1 MLSTE
6 KTTIESGFLT
16 RKSILPSTDHVSTFT
31 MLDWVALGIYFL
43 ISIIGGVLSTRKQN
57 NTNEYFRAAGTI
69 PAWAAAISLLATSQ
83 SAATFIG
90 APQSSFLGD
99 LSYFSANLAYIL
111 GVCIVGFV
119 FVPAIYKSG
128 AETVY
133 GFLQKRFVGA
143 SGLSCSLAFLIGRIF
158 ASGARIFIGAMAISY
173 VYYGENNVSGIQG
186 TVIILTIAALIYTYL
201 GGVRAVIWTDIL
213 QAFIYI
219 TVLLVAVYVL
229 WYRIDM
235 SPAKVYEIL
244 STAGKSGTSKLNLVQ
259 ASVGNYWS
267 LSFSFFAVLIGHT
280 MIAMGAYGTDHDLV
294 QRYMTCKDAKTG
306 TKSAIMGILMGVPI
320 QFLFLVLGLLLF
332 ILYKKTELVLNGSS
346 IVPLKSDQ
354 MVIVHFIMYE
364 MPSGLKGMMLA
375 GLFAMTLASTASA
388 FNAMSSSFINDVVI
402 WKFKKLSELKL
413 LQLGKYSMVLFA
425 FLLGLFAYLAAF
437 KMVGDKVPP
446 LVEYA
451 MSVMTYA
458 YSGLLAVFCVGI
470 FTNRGNYIS
479 VFIALISGFFLI
491 FLMTNFS
498 LEITVKDYAN
508 YYFYNLI
515 IPLWKFV
522 LLLINYLPGSWEY
535 KKCLLEQF
543 QSMGFPW
550 KMAFATSIS
559 FLICM
564 IPKGKGKP
572 LEEQKEEQKV
582 VA

>member
-1 MLSTE
+1 MPSSDPLSSF
-6 KTTIESGFLT
+6 TT
-16 RKSILPSTDHVSTFT
+16 
-31 MLDWVALGIYFL
+31 LDWVALGVYFL
-43 ISIIGGVLSTRKQN
+43 ISIIGGVLSTRKQA

-99 LSYFSANLAYIL
+99 LSYFAANLAYIL

-128 AETVY
+128 ADTVY

-143 SGLSCSLAFLIGRIF
+143 SGLSCSIAFLAGRIF

-173 VYYGENNVSGIQG
+173 VYYGENVVEGIQG
-186 TVIILTIAALIYTYL
+186 TVVVLTIAALIYTYM

-229 WYRIDM
+229 WTRIDM
-235 SPAKVYEIL
+235 SPTKIYEIL
-244 STAGKSGTSKLNLVQ
+244 STAGKEGASKFNLVQ
-259 ASVGNYWS
+259 KSKGNYWA
-267 LSFSFFAVLIGHT
+267 LPFSFFAVLFGHT

-332 ILYKKTELVLNGSS
+332 ILYKRTDLVPNGSAV
-346 IVPLKSDQ
+346 VPLKSDQ
-354 MVIVHFIMYE
+354 MVIVHFIMHE

-388 FNAMSSSFINDVVI
+388 FNAMSSSFINDVVK
-402 WKFKKLSELKL
+402 WKFKKVEDHKL
-413 LQLGKYSMVLFA
+413 LQYGKYSMVLFA
-425 FLLGLFAYLAAF
+425 VLLGLFAYSAAF
-437 KMVGDKVPP
+437 KLVGDKVPP
-446 LVEYA
+446 LVDYA

-458 YSGLLAVFCVGI
+458 YSGLLAVFCVGL

-479 VFIALISGFFLI
+479 VFIALITGFFLI
-491 FLMTNFS
+491 YLMTDFS
-498 LEITVKDYAN
+498 LVLDIRDLSN
-508 YYFYNLI
+508 YYYAQII
-515 IPLWKFV
+515 IPLHIFK
-522 LLLINYLPGSWEY
+522 LKLISYLPETLEY
-535 KKCLLEQF
+535 KKCLLVQF

-550 KMAFATSIS
+550 KMTLATSIS

-572 LEEQKEEQKV
+572 IEELKV